1 MVSPKISETCV
12 EHKVE
17 EADHDNYQRAKRL
30 QRAQWL
36 RAAILG
42 ASDGLLS
49 TTSLMLGVGAAEE
62 DGQSMILS
70 GLAGAF
76 AGACSMAVGEFVS
89 VSTQRDIEKAIA
101 SYRSSKNSEHD
112 IFSLG
117 LLLLLAIIPIN
128 DRSEFGR
135 RVSRYI
141 FRHVCSHFPM
151 FLHVEDI
158 NAFRSDRA
166 YVFGYE
172 PHSVFPLGL
181 GMLSG
186 YMGLMPIPKIK
197 VLASSAV
204 FWTPFLRHIW
214 TWCDVTP
221 ATRKNF
227 MSLLEADCSCVVV
240 PGGVQETC
248 YMKHGTEIAFL
259 KTRRGFI
266 RIAMDMGKP
275 LVPIFCF
282 GQSDAY
288 KWWKPGGKL
297 FMKLARAIKFTPI
310 VFWGIFGSPFPYKHP
325 IHVVVGK
332 PIELKKN
339 PQPTVEEPYFLSP
352 AVFGY
357 EPHSVIP
364 LGLGILSDCM
374 GLMPLPKIKVFI
386 TPFLRHVWT
395 WCGVTP
401 ATKENF
407 TSLLEAGYSCVL
419 VPGGVQETCYMKHG
433 TEIAFL
439 KSRRGFIRIAME
451 TGKPLV
457 PVVCFGQS
465 LVFNWWR
472 PGGNLFMK
480 LARTIKFA
488 PIFFWGILG
497 SPFPYQHPVH
507 VVVGRP
513 IELKKNPQP
522 TMEEVVEIQNQFIA
536 ALKDLFERHK
546 ARVGYPDLKLEII

>member
-1 MVSPKISETCV
+1 MEIVETKNNDTGITIFNAREINPTNIFHSIISLAV
-12 EHKVE
+12 WMGSIHLNFALIFFSFLFLPFSKF
-17 EADHDNYQRAKRL
+17 
-30 QRAQWL
+30 
-36 RAAILG
+36 
-42 ASDGLLS
+42 LL
-49 TTSLMLGVGAAEE
+49 
-62 DGQSMILS
+62 
-70 GLAGAF
+70 
-76 AGACSMAVGEFVS
+76 
-89 VSTQRDIEKAIA
+89 
-101 SYRSSKNSEHD
+101 
-112 IFSLG
+112 SLG

-339 PQPTVEEPYFLSP
+339 PQPTVEEQRFS
-352 AVFGY
+352 
-357 EPHSVIP
+357 
-364 LGLGILSDCM
+364 
-374 GLMPLPKIKVFI
+374 
-386 TPFLRHVWT
+386 
-395 WCGVTP
+395 
-401 ATKENF
+401 
-407 TSLLEAGYSCVL
+407 
-419 VPGGVQETCYMKHG
+419 
-433 TEIAFL
+433 
-439 KSRRGFIRIAME
+439 
-451 TGKPLV
+451 
-457 PVVCFGQS
+457 
-465 LVFNWWR
+465 
-472 PGGNLFMK
+472 NL
-480 LARTIKFA
+480 
-488 PIFFWGILG
+488 
-497 SPFPYQHPVH
+497 
-507 VVVGRP
+507 
-513 IELKKNPQP
+513 
-522 TMEEVVEIQNQFIA
+522 
-536 ALKDLFERHK
+536 
-546 ARVGYPDLKLEII
+546 